1 MTVLRAAAETHTGYV
16 RSTNQDLALV
26 SGDLIAVADGMGG
39 HLGGEVASRTAI
51 EELLHAFVQD
61 RSDDGIVM
69 AARRAN
75 RAVWRKSRVD
85 RALHGMGTTLTAAA
99 LVRDGN
105 DGRPYLVLVNV
116 GDSRAYVLDRG
127 TGELRQLTDDHSVVE
142 EMVRQ
147 GELSPEEAAVHPHR
161 HVLTRALGIEPEVAV
176 DVWALQVDARARFL
190 LCSDGLTNELKDLEI
205 AEILAGASSPEEA
218 VGELVG
224 RALGH
229 GGMDNVTVV
238 VADVVEGSGDPAAVD
253 VQLIPPGPSLP
264 EAPVLGTPELTEA
277 IPIMEPPS
285 PSSDPVVPSSRR
297 PLGGPSS
304 RSDLPD
310 QRGAV
315 LAQSRVRDTGNASG
329 PDTQANSLA
338 AVPPDSPGSLDDL
351 AQSVGS
357 AEHQARPVIL
367 IPHSRRSRARDHI
380 LTLRVA
386 LFVVVLVGLLAGTAG
401 AVIWFDQSSYFVGMD
416 GDAVAIYQ
424 GRPGGIL
431 WFKPQLLEMSQV
443 SASEL
448 LSSTITTLRR
458 GIPESSLRAAED
470 VVRRLRNERR
480 NALAG
485 AATPTTTVPT
495 TTVPTTTVPTTTVP
509 TSSPSSSVAGAAARF
524 PAPIGQLYG
533 GL

>member
-1 MTVLRAAAETHTGYV
+1 VTVLRAAAETHTGYV

-61 RSDDGIVM
+61 RSDEGIVM

-75 RAVWRKSRVD
+75 RAGWRKSRVD
-85 RALHGMGTTLTAAA
+85 RALHGMGTTLTAVA
-99 LVRDGN
+99 LVRDGR
-105 DGRPYLVLVNV
+105 DEQPHLVVVNV
-116 GDSRAYVLDRG
+116 GDSRVYALDRE
-127 TGELRQLTDDHSVVE
+127 TRELRQLTEDHSVVE

-176 DVWALQVDARARFL
+176 DVWALQVDARARLL

-238 VADVVEGSGDPAAVD
+238 VADVVQGGGDPAAVD

-285 PSSDPVVPSSRR
+285 EPVVPSRAQ

-304 RSDLPD
+304 RSELPD
-310 QRGAV
+310 RSGAV
-315 LAQSRVRDTGNASG
+315 LAHSRVRDTGNASG
-329 PDTQANSLA
+329 PDTQANSFT
-338 AVPPDSPGSLDDL
+338 AVPPDSRAREDL
-351 AQSVGS
+351 AQSPGS
-357 AEHQARPVIL
+357 PEHPARPVIL
-367 IPHSRRSRARDHI
+367 IPQSRRYRAKDHI

-431 WFKPQLLEMSQV
+431 WFKPQLLETSQV
-443 SASEL
+443 SASDL

-470 VVRRLRNERR
+470 VVKRLRNERR

-485 AATPTTTVPT
+485 AAPPAPVP
-495 TTVPTTTVPTTTVP
+495 
-509 TSSPSSSVAGAAARF
+509 PSSSVAGAGARF
-524 PAPIGQLYG
+524 PAPIGQRYG

>member
-51 EELLHAFVQD
+51 EELLNAFVQD
-61 RSDDGIVM
+61 RSDEGIVM

-99 LVRDGN
+99 LVRDGG
-105 DGRPYLVLVNV
+105 DEHPHLVLVNV

-127 TGELRQLTDDHSVVE
+127 TRELRQLTDDHSVVE

-176 DVWALQVDARARFL
+176 DVWSLQVDATARFL

-205 AEILAGASSPEEA
+205 AEILAGAPSPEEA

-238 VADVVEGSGDPAAVD
+238 VADVVQGTGDPAAVD
-253 VQLIPPGPSLP
+253 VQLIPPGPSPP

-285 PSSDPVVPSSRR
+285 PRAGPIVPIRPRQLDGLSS
-297 PLGGPSS
+297 GGE
-304 RSDLPD
+304 LPD
-310 QRGAV
+310 QAGAV
-315 LAQSRVRDTGNASG
+315 LTRSRLRDTGNASG
-329 PDTQANSLA
+329 PDTRANSLA
-338 AVPPDSPGSLDDL
+338 PLEPDSPGALG
-351 AQSVGS
+351 APREPPGS

-367 IPHSRRSRARDHI
+367 IPPRRRPREKDHI

-431 WFKPQLLEMSQV
+431 WFKPQLLETSQV
-443 SASEL
+443 SASQL
-448 LSSTITTLRR
+448 LSSTISTLRV
-458 GIPESSLRAAED
+458 GVPESSLKAAED
-470 VVRRLRNERR
+470 LVRRLRNERR
-480 NALAG
+480 NALA
-485 AATPTTTVPT
+485 AAAPTTTVPG
-495 TTVPTTTVPTTTVP
+495 TTVPGTTVPGTTVP
-509 TSSPSSSVAGAAARF
+509 ARRPSSSVAGAAAQS
-524 PAPIGQLYG
+524 PAPSGPLYG
-533 GL
+533 EL